1 MKKNVDKSIKI
12 MVIGL
17 GYVGL
22 PLALELSKY
31 FIVKGFDVNKK
42 RIQELKNNID
52 ITNEIK
58 IKKNFSNSKINFT
71 HKFLECRT
79 CNIFII
85 TVPTPVDKKNEP
97 DLRNLYDASDIVAK
111 LLKKDDIVVIEST
124 VYPGVTEKIIAPIIE
139 KKSGMIA
146 GKDFNMGYSPE
157 RINPGDSKYKITN
170 IKKVVAADNKK
181 TLNKLSKIYKKIIKA
196 GIHKVSSI
204 KVAETSKAIEKCSK
218 RYKYCIC
225 K

>member
-1 MKKNVDKSIKI
+1 

-42 RIQELKNNID
+42 WIQELKNNID

-58 IKKNFSNSKINFT
+58 IKKNFSTSKINFT

-97 DLRNLYDASDIVAK
+97 DLRNLYNASDIVAK

-157 RINPGDSKYKITN
+157 RINPGDSKHKITN

-181 TLNKLSKIYKKIIKA
+181 TLNK
-196 GIHKVSSI
+196 
-204 KVAETSKAIEKCSK
+204 EKF
-218 RYKYCIC
+218 
-225 K
+225 